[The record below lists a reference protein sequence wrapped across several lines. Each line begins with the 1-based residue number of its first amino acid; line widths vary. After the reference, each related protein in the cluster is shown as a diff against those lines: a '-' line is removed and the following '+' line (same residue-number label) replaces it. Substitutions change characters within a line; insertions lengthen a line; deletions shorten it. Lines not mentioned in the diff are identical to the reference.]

1 MLAGSLV
8 IVLFSIF
15 KMAVPRRW
23 AGLEPAV
30 KPQQRPL
37 TPAEEQQIKRLQDRL
52 TVKVLGQADQA
63 AADKAPANQKL
74 QPVVPVA
81 PQPPARQGAL
91 PPDLQFPKALF
102 ANINENALYI
112 RHAEGRAYWTVLAKL
127 RDVPQS
133 ELEQAAAQDITY
145 TQLFAAPDTYRG
157 RLVTLEGELL
167 QLKRLPPHE
176 NDAKIDVVY
185 EGWLKNADS
194 GKNPYVFHCLDK
206 PPGLREGEKLSERV
220 AITGYFFKRYQY
232 AAKSGLTYAAPM
244 LLVKRIRW
252 FPVVQRKAAADPRW
266 VPYLLGGIAVVGI
279 SLGATICVFI
289 LREQRRS
296 KAQLKRF
303 AAPPITDFGPIEP

>member
-15 KMAVPRRW
+15 KMAAPRRW
-23 AGLEPAV
+23 AGLEPQG

-37 TPAEEQQIKRLQDRL
+37 TPAEEQRIKRLQDRL

-63 AADKAPANQKL
+63 QPDQAPGNKQRPAPAVAQL
-74 QPVVPVA
+74 AAAQP
-81 PQPPARQGAL
+81 GAL
-91 PPDLQFPKALF
+91 PPTLQLPKALF
-102 ANINENALYI
+102 ADINENALYI
-112 RHAEGRAYWTVLAKL
+112 RHSEGRPYWAVLSKL
-127 RDVPQS
+127 REVPQS
-133 ELEQAAAQDITY
+133 ELEQAALQDVTY

-157 RLVTLEGELL
+157 QLITLEGELL

-176 NDAKIDVVY
+176 NDAKIEVVY

-206 PPGLREGEKLSERV
+206 PPGLREGEKLSEKV
-220 AITGYFFKRYQY
+220 SITGYFFKRYQY

-266 VPYLLGGIAVVGI
+266 VPYLLGGIAVVGT
-279 SLGATICVFI
+279 SLGATICWFI

-303 AAPPITDFGPIEP
+303 TAPPITDFGPIEP